1 MAVFQYRGLDKSGR
15 PISGTMAAED
25 ATNLEEKLRAS
36 GYWLLESQARETRTA
51 RTSGGKAGAIAWGTG
66 VKRRDLIEFCTM
78 MSFQCRAGVPL
89 VQGMKGVAEDCLNLR
104 FRQVIQGLAHH
115 LEAGLLLNE
124 AMAQYPQV
132 FPRQMTSVLRA
143 GELGADMPGAFTSV
157 RDYLEW
163 LEEMMRDVRQASI
176 YPMISTNARRYA
188 RAFLI
193 DPGLSLNGGGLPYTQ
208 NNSGSV
214 VTNNSGENIPPASPR
229 LLVLSTIGRALPTNI
244 VSGVAS
250 STNFNAIWDWN
261 DASSVLPATSF
272 AWTGWPN
279 SDDLKVQRVNLSPL
293 FVHLLLTTYSSAG
306 SPRYSIDSTS
316 WSTALVITNNLTIV
330 DSYFIQDS
338 AVVLYKHTG
347 DTDSQQILIRDSSF
361 VYDQNVWRGSILGG
375 FFLAGLDVAS
385 VVDQYLSAPS
395 NNRAQNGTNQQSIVV
410 QAMKTYMDRYGDW
423 ALAGF
428 PHGNN
433 PEPPTYTAAKNA
445 QVAML
450 TAVQDQYLA
459 NSHNPT
465 NVPCQ

>member
-1 MAVFQYRGLDKSGR
+1 MSISEKPRTCWGWDSRRRITNCSAKPCTGR
-15 PISGTMAAED
+15 
-25 ATNLEEKLRAS
+25 
-36 GYWLLESQARETRTA
+36 
-51 RTSGGKAGAIAWGTG
+51 
-66 VKRRDLIEFCTM
+66 
-78 MSFQCRAGVPL
+78 
-89 VQGMKGVAEDCLNLR
+89 
-104 FRQVIQGLAHH
+104 
-115 LEAGLLLNE
+115 
-124 AMAQYPQV
+124 
-132 FPRQMTSVLRA
+132 
-143 GELGADMPGAFTSV
+143 
-157 RDYLEW
+157 
-163 LEEMMRDVRQASI
+163 
-176 YPMISTNARRYA
+176 
-188 RAFLI
+188 
-193 DPGLSLNGGGLPYTQ
+193 
-208 NNSGSV
+208 
-214 VTNNSGENIPPASPR
+214 
-229 LLVLSTIGRALPTNI
+229 IGRALPTNI

-450 TAVQDQYLA
+450 TAVQDQCLA

-465 NVPCQ
+465 NVPLPVNTSRQMSISSFACSPCEPWDRSAGLRSNAWRKKPVSRRNGSRRFRRTADGPRPQRVGGPRRSGEARCLRARQPAANRDGSRSDAERTADGPRPQRVDRIT

>member
-1 MAVFQYRGLDKSGR
+1 MDKIAGDQES
-15 PISGTMAAED
+15 AALKSFGD
-25 ATNLEEKLRAS
+25 ALLSSIMRNRYIPAYTNWA
-36 GYWLLESQARETRTA
+36 TT
-51 RTSGGKAGAIAWGTG
+51 
-66 VKRRDLIEFCTM
+66 
-78 MSFQCRAGVPL
+78 
-89 VQGMKGVAEDCLNLR
+89 VA
-104 FRQVIQGLAHH
+104 
-115 LEAGLLLNE
+115 
-124 AMAQYPQV
+124 
-132 FPRQMTSVLRA
+132 T
-143 GELGADMPGAFTSV
+143 ELGADVANVTTSP
-157 RDYLEW
+157 R
-163 LEEMMRDVRQASI
+163 RQ
-176 YPMISTNARRYA
+176 PRF
-188 RAFLI
+188 FLV
-193 DPGLSLNGGGLPYTQ
+193 DPAVQVGVNGGGLPYTQ

-433 PEPPTYTAAKNA
+433 PEPPTYTVAKNA